1 MVQYCLNCGQEL
13 KDEESNVC
21 FYCSIL
27 GELVLEKRKRC
38 KPKSE
43 RLKQMKDYREKHKD
57 EINKNAR
64 DYYAKNISEISE
76 KRVEMKTKYKDLY
89 RDRKESE
96 LGGTYLTESIKKDK
110 SGNPDFDKELK
121 AVTYEKKR
129 IEKGEKKSLTDEDFK
144 IIENRRFW
152 RHTSATMYE

>member
-13 KDEESNVC
+13 EDEEGNVC

-96 LGGTYLTESIKKDK
+96 LGGTYLTEFIKKDK

-121 AVTYEKKR
+121 AVAYEKRR
-129 IEKGEKKSLTDEDFK
+129 IEKGKKKSLTDEDFK

>member
-13 KDEESNVC
+13 KDEEGNVC

-38 KPKSE
+38 KPKSQ
-43 RLKQMKDYREKHKD
+43 RLKQMKEYRAKHKD

-64 DYYAKNISEISE
+64 EYYVKNISKIPE

-89 RDRKESE
+89 RDKKEAE

-110 SGNPDFDKELK
+110 SENPDFDKELK
-121 AVTYEKKR
+121 AVVYEKRRIKR
-129 IEKGEKKSLTDEDFK
+129 GGKKPLTDGDFRLESNK
-144 IIENRRFW
+144 RFW
-152 RHTSATMYE
+152 RHASAIMYE